1 MASTDLIGAYRAALA
16 PNLPPDV
23 LEEILDGLQ
32 ETRDDL
38 LARGLGPDAAA
49 ATAILEF
56 GEPDIV
62 VAAFTKNAP
71 GRRHAIRLLSTGPLF
86 ALLWGIALITSSAW
100 TWPIPRP
107 VEITYGLTLL
117 AVVTVLIGVLTTT
130 QPTKT
135 RRAGHAGTM
144 LILLDVTML
153 SAVTFVAPALT
164 WMMAPAVA
172 ASLIRIV
179 AVAPRLPA
187 VLAAYPASP
196 ARP

>member
-16 PNLPPDV
+16 RHLPHDV
-23 LEEILDGLQ
+23 LEEILDGLH

-38 LARGLGPDAAA
+38 LTQGLDPDAAA

-56 GEPDIV
+56 GEPDLV

-71 GRRHAIRLLSTGPLF
+71 GRRHAIRLLATGPVF
-86 ALLWGIALITSSAW
+86 ALLWGAALITSSAW

-107 VEITYGLTLL
+107 VEIAYATTLL
-117 AVVTVLIGVLTTT
+117 AVVAVLIGVLTTT

-135 RRAGHAGTM
+135 RRAGYAGTV
-144 LILLDVTML
+144 LILLDIAML
-153 SAVTFVAPALT
+153 GAVTFVAPAVT

-172 ASLIRIV
+172 ASLIRIL

-187 VLAAYPASP
+187 VLTAYPAGP
-196 ARP
+196 ARV